1 MANNDQLTYLI
12 QESLAS
18 MQAGGEIAKKATAE
32 INNAATNEKL
42 KAALQQ
48 GNKTAEQWRQRVDQA
63 LQEAGGH
70 REGGNRIIEALYDVS
85 KSILTK
91 YENDY
96 SRDLAIIES
105 GQLALHYWIA
115 AFGTMDAYAKRAG
128 FSQTSK
134 NMEQC
139 RKDAEQADKEHTDIA
154 LEIIAAHN

>member
-18 MQAGGEIAKKATAE
+18 MQAGGKIAKEATAE

-42 KAALQQ
+42 KAALEE
-48 GNKTAEQWRQRVDQA
+48 GNKTAERWRQRVDRA
-63 LQEAGGH
+63 LQEAGGSS
-70 REGGNRIIEALYDVS
+70 EPGNRIIEALYDVS
-85 KSILTK
+85 KSVITK
-91 YENDY
+91 YEDDY

-128 FSQTSK
+128 LSQTSQD
-134 NMEQC
+134 MEKC
-139 RKDAEQADKEHTDIA
+139 RKEAEQSDKKHTDIA
-154 LEIIAAHN
+154 LEIIESHG